1 MKYLYK
7 VKVGSFSRVVR
18 AANYAEI
25 IQRLPKLFKHFFEST
40 PTCNADIHI
49 EYLDFEITK

>member
-7 VKVGSFSRVVR
+7 VKVGSFSKVVR
-18 AANYAEI
+18 AANYAEA
-25 IQRLPKLFKHFFEST
+25 IQRLPKLFKHFLDSAT
-40 PTCNADIHI
+40 TCNKDIHI